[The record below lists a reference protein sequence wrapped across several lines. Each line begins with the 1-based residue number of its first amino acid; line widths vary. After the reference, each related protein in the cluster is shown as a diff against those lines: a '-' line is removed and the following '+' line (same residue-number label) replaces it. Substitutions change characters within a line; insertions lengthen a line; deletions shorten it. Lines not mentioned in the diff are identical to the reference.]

1 MLQLQGKDLMRLDEG
16 AIVAGAA
23 GRQLESLDGKG
34 EILVVGVVHQEPV
47 VEGLLKRKRMK
58 NFLSP
63 VIKSRQPGH
72 RRCRS
77 KQGQEDKGNQES
89 SIPPLEQSGEN
100 KASPCLFS

>member
-1 MLQLQGKDLMRLDEG
+1 MLQSQGKDLMRLNEG

-47 VEGLLKRKRMK
+47 VEGLLERKRMK

-77 KQGQEDKGNQES
+77 KRGQEDKGNQGL